1 MEPKHLARA
10 RRRPEHSVATAR
22 TSQHVLGARFL
33 PEAPL
38 LAGTGATL
46 PCWDSKER
54 ASTPEPAVRPSG
66 SLCARAPGAHPHA
79 RSPSAPWG
87 PHLPCGGSPAS
98 PARLEPRGAVA
109 AGPPHPRGG
118 ARRGDV
124 RAEDQRGA
132 GAPSRRLP
140 VAHVPDWRGRPRP
153 VAAVSGG
160 AGAHPGG
167 RAGGGRR
174 LSPGKPAERRAL
186 PATPERIPRH
196 PSAVPQGFLR
206 SPPGCP
212 SISLGDYSVCF
223 VFLSS
228 PPCVPFSRMAE
239 AELHKERLQA
249 IAVSPLSFY
258 FLAPLSGVE
267 GDPECFGATDIP
279 AQ

>member
-1 MEPKHLARA
+1 M
-10 RRRPEHSVATAR
+10 ATAR

-46 PCWDSKER
+46 PCSDSRER
-54 ASTPEPAVRPSG
+54 ASTPEPAVRPSR
-66 SLCARAPGAHPHA
+66 SLCARTPGAYPHA
-79 RSPSAPWG
+79 RSSSAPWG
-87 PHLPCGGSPAS
+87 PHLPRGGSPAS

-124 RAEDQRGA
+124 RAGDQRRA

-153 VAAVSGG
+153 GAAVSGG

-167 RAGGGRR
+167 RVGGGRR
-174 LSPGKPAERRAL
+174 LSRGEPAERTAL
-186 PATPERIPRH
+186 PATPSGSPAAPRLSPRASCAAPRGAH
-196 PSAVPQGFLR
+196 PFPWVTTACV
-206 SPPGCP
+206 
-212 SISLGDYSVCF
+212 F

-228 PPCVPFSRMAE
+228 PPCVSFSRMAE

-258 FLAPLSGVE
+258 FLALLSGVE
-267 GDPECFGATDIP
+267 GDPECLGATDIP